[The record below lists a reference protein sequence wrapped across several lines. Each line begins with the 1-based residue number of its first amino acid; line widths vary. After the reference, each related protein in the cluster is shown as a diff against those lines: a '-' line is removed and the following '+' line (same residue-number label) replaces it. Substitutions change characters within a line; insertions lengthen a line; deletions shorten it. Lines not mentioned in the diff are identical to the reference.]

1 MVAYSRARRF
11 LNSLV
16 LASCQKS
23 RDVFQR
29 RAHAPD
35 TRPLGPS
42 VPQRAHEAQGF
53 DHHWTLACIQ
63 LSRLLSEL
71 AVNRGRRVRRIHN
84 IAQGL
89 LGARRHLH
97 VFVVAGEPSGDAL
110 GAALMTALRAQIRQG
125 NSHRNCIIKDCVVDE
140 GLSAK
145 ESKTKECVREE
156 GRQEVR
162 FSGVGGPLM
171 RAAGLQEVFGME
183 DLAVMGLWELIPH
196 ILRLYVRLQQA
207 RRAILHSR
215 PDIGDTN

>member
-1 MVAYSRARRF
+1 M
-11 LNSLV
+11 
-16 LASCQKS
+16 
-23 RDVFQR
+23 
-29 RAHAPD
+29 
-35 TRPLGPS
+35 
-42 VPQRAHEAQGF
+42 
-53 DHHWTLACIQ
+53 
-63 LSRLLSEL
+63 
-71 AVNRGRRVRRIHN
+71 RRIHN

-196 ILRLYVRLQQA
+196 IPRLYVRLQQA
-207 RRAILHSR
+207 RRAILLSR
-215 PDIGDTN
+215 PDIGDN

>member
-1 MVAYSRARRF
+1 M
-11 LNSLV
+11 
-16 LASCQKS
+16 
-23 RDVFQR
+23 
-29 RAHAPD
+29 
-35 TRPLGPS
+35 
-42 VPQRAHEAQGF
+42 
-53 DHHWTLACIQ
+53 
-63 LSRLLSEL
+63 
-71 AVNRGRRVRRIHN
+71 HN

-97 VFVVAGEPSGDAL
+97 VFVVAGEPSGDVL

-125 NSHRNCIIKDCVVDE
+125 NSHRNCIIKPDCGVDE
-140 GLSAK
+140 GLSAE
-145 ESKTKECVREE
+145 ESKIVREE
-156 GRQEVR
+156 GRQEVK